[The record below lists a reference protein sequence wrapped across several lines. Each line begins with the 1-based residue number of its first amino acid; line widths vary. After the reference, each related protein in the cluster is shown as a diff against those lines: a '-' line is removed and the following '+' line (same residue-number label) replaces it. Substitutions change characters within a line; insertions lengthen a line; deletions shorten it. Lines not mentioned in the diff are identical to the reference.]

1 MCELNGALLKEC
13 NSWGNSAGLV
23 TWAFLWFG
31 PCGLPRE
38 RGYNKMRVKL
48 KRAVFLKTL
57 LRAVFNSICNNGSW
71 RWEGQGGVA
80 SGPPVVSTER
90 KVNSERGRGSER
102 EKGWGKGDRDRDRD
116 KETEAEK
123 GETDRRDRD
132 SGDRDGT

>member
-1 MCELNGALLKEC
+1 MSSSRPGA
-13 NSWGNSAGLV
+13 SGSHGAARPPPGLSDKARV
-23 TWAFLWFG
+23 
-31 PCGLPRE
+31 PS
-38 RGYNKMRVKL
+38 RGGKS
-48 KRAVFLKTL
+48 FLKSA
-57 LRAVFNSICNNGSW
+57 LRGACRQRPGL
-71 RWEGQGGVA
+71 WEGQGGVA

-123 GETDRRDRD
+123 GETDRRDKD

>member
-1 MCELNGALLKEC
+1 MRRKGRAGTSVGWRELRVFGEMIRLTAGQLCVNSMGALLKEC

-38 RGYNKMRVKL
+38 RGYNKMGVKL

-71 RWEGQGGVA
+71 RW
-80 SGPPVVSTER
+80 
-90 KVNSERGRGSER
+90 
-102 EKGWGKGDRDRDRD
+102 GWGKGHFR
-116 KETEAEK
+116 TE
-123 GETDRRDRD
+123 G
-132 SGDRDGT
+132 